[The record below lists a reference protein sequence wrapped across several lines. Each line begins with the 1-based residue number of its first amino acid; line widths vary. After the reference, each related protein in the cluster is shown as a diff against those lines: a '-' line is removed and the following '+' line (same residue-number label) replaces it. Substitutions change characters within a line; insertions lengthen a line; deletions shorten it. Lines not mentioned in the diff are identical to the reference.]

1 MPSGSYIVTGGI
13 CAVLALIALS
23 GGNAGGALFFGVGV
37 AINAMLYRR
46 RADREDEEA
55 QWEREQREDARPRP
69 KTITEYGDR
78 KLPFRR
84 Y

>member
-1 MPSGSYIVTGGI
+1 MPAGSYMVTGGI
-13 CAVLALIALS
+13 CAVIALISLA
-23 GGNAGGALFFGVGV
+23 GGNVGGALFFGVGV

-55 QWEREQREDARPRP
+55 QRERENRNAVA
-69 KTITEYGDR
+69 EYR
-78 KLPFRR
+78 ANKLPFRR